1 MGELLKPFAKMAKFM
16 QFGYSPRRLWSREL
30 YFLDPRDKMKK
41 RTFNIRSHIYVGA
54 QLGFPATGIK
64 FNGQDISDII
74 VFKML
79 GEAFIDFGDKNDL
92 TPTNIKDLVNDPN
105 KDPLS
110 KMAQFMTSAR
120 EITRRSRGSLELA
133 LGKVTQ
139 QVLPDLKLIDGLD
152 MNILINLG
160 KGLDGDRGSSGLP
173 AGFHVF
179 FSPPPFDILNN
190 YIKAVFNAFAKI
202 LKVGSLPA
210 PKLPSITG
218 INMGFH
224 IGAEVHYSLRL
235 GSAFSMRCKVK
246 MNGLKPEAGCKIN
259 LDFISIFSEAG
270 KWIAKMGKELIDKTG
285 KKIAEFSNKAG
296 DFAKDISDGAKKHF
310 DDMVDGCKEAYDAA
324 EKEAVKVYNSAANEI
339 NKCNQAIGNAAKDCE
354 QGIKDV
360 TKATEKAVND
370 VVDKFKGPINSLGKG
385 IKDLGN
391 KIGGLLNPKKKRRDK
406 RKKKE
411 KEREKREMEAQR
423 QREIDQKNNEKQHR
437 INQYNDEKN
446 RKTNE
451 LNAKKN
457 EEQRKID
464 ESNRIKD
471 EKNNAYQEALQARRE
486 MEEYDN

>member
-1 MGELLKPFAKMAKFM
+1 
-16 QFGYSPRRLWSREL
+16 
-30 YFLDPRDKMKK
+30 
-41 RTFNIRSHIYVGA
+41 
-54 QLGFPATGIK
+54 
-64 FNGQDISDII
+64 
-74 VFKML
+74 
-79 GEAFIDFGDKNDL
+79 
-92 TPTNIKDLVNDPN
+92 
-105 KDPLS
+105 
-110 KMAQFMTSAR
+110 MTSAR

-202 LKVGSLPA
+202 L
-210 PKLPSITG
+210 
-218 INMGFH
+218 
-224 IGAEVHYSLRL
+224 
-235 GSAFSMRCKVK
+235 
-246 MNGLKPEAGCKIN
+246 EAGCKIN

-391 KIGGLLNPKKKRRDK
+391 KIGGLL
-406 RKKKE
+406 
-411 KEREKREMEAQR
+411 
-423 QREIDQKNNEKQHR
+423 
-437 INQYNDEKN
+437 
-446 RKTNE
+446 
-451 LNAKKN
+451 
-457 EEQRKID
+457 
-464 ESNRIKD
+464 
-471 EKNNAYQEALQARRE
+471 
-486 MEEYDN
+486 